1 MLKKGLALLLAVTMV
16 FSLSGCSDILGGAF
30 FLFLVATG
38 DDSADKDE
46 VFDFVSE
53 NEEELLKAIEA
64 GDYSAFENQGFI
76 KDIEEYILDGAWV
89 DRRKRSNAEDEL
101 SSALAE
107 AEAIAKDPKL
117 INEMA
122 KIKYVMGLIEKKRFD
137 YSQVAEYQKYN
148 MDLFI
153 SAISDNPNVD
163 SDDSIEHE
171 SAMLYPEYREY
182 YDSHCEALRLMDC
195 ADSDLEVLQSETLSY
210 ETDVEL
216 YRAAYDSPNK
226 RNYWSGYE
234 AAVEA
239 RSKEIAQMMKQ
250 ITLQKGGKK

>member
-1 MLKKGLALLLAVTMV
+1 MGDNKLAEQMRIAKRIKTIEAIAEIVKKYSDVPELQIDTEI
-16 FSLSGCSDILGGAF
+16 LSSFAPRMISAY
-30 FLFLVATG
+30 
-38 DDSADKDE
+38 SSWNYADK
-46 VFDFVSE
+46 
-53 NEEELLKAIEA
+53 EL
-64 GDYSAFENQGFI
+64 
-76 KDIEEYILDGAWV
+76 EYILDGAWV